1 MTPDRDH
8 LERIRALAKKA
19 GLVVRERDLDAFIA
33 SYRPALCNGLTL
45 SPSYLWLC
53 ELCEPKQL
61 ERIWMLSP
69 RENDLGSFAKENA
82 DLAANGY
89 EYQANQPL
97 PWPKEL
103 LAFGNT
109 GDEYFCFA
117 YSTPD
122 TEPAVVIVDHYGR
135 AVDEED
141 NEYVD
146 WQWYTASFEEW
157 LAIQADWL
165 LESDAKMRQWKADR

>member
-1 MTPDRDH
+1 MTPDRDQ
-8 LERIRALAKKA
+8 LEHIRALTKKA
-19 GLVVRERDLDAFIA
+19 GLVVRDRELDAFIA
-33 SYRPALCNGLTL
+33 SYRPTLCNGLTL
-45 SPSYLWLC
+45 PPSYLWLC

-69 RENDLGSFAKENA
+69 REGDLGSFTKENA

-89 EYQANQPL
+89 LNHAL

-109 GDEYFCFA
+109 GDEYYCFA
-117 YSTPD
+117 YSTPE
-122 TEPAVVIVDHYGR
+122 TEPAVVIVDHYGQPR
-135 AVDEED
+135 GDDDEP
-141 NEYVD
+141 YVD
-146 WQWYTASFEEW
+146 WDWYTASFEEW

-165 LESDAKMRQWKADR
+165 PASDAKSRQWRRDQ